1 MDLRLKMTF
10 KIMDYLAVLA
20 RLNKIVK
27 IQNCLAYLARGA
39 WLNCSIDMMD
49 LQPWDSC
56 RYHYNIF
63 LFQGNHGHCCKTFRG
78 MQQQQ

>member
-39 WLNCSIDMMD
+39 WLNCSIDLMD
-49 LQPWDSC
+49 LQQWDPC
-56 RYHYNIF
+56 RYHYDIF
-63 LFQGNHGHCCKTFRG
+63 LFQGNHGL
-78 MQQQQ
+78 

>member
-1 MDLRLKMTF
+1 
-10 KIMDYLAVLA
+10 MDYLAALA

-27 IQNCLAYLARGA
+27 IQNCLAYLARGT
-39 WLNCSIDMMD
+39 WLNCSIDLMGLLQRD
-49 LQPWDSC
+49 LLC

-63 LFQGNHGHCCKTFRG
+63 LSQDNQCHRCKTFRG

>member
-1 MDLRLKMTF
+1 
-10 KIMDYLAVLA
+10 MDYLAALA

-39 WLNCSIDMMD
+39 WLNCSIDLMGL
-49 LQPWDSC
+49 LQRDPC

-63 LFQGNHGHCCKTFRG
+63 LSQGNHGHCCKTFRG